1 MKKLVGFAVL
11 LLFIGLSCKPIFNN
25 QFTVSGEIQGAA
37 GKELK
42 LMEFTNTQ
50 VITIDSVVLAENGA
64 FELKA
69 NTAQPTVFVLNLDG
83 RLIPFLAENGNEVEV
98 RADIN
103 TYDKAYEIYG
113 SAGSEALK
121 SFFGAFNAFQENVN
135 QLNVFIEPYVNT
147 PQFDSVRVIAQTR
160 YEALEAKQRE
170 FVYDFFKKTDETVVP
185 IYAIL
190 FAGGF
195 ISPENDYA
203 WYEARLAQFE
213 TSHPRS
219 KYTAYLKKFMEP
231 YAAQANLQIGK
242 PAPDFS
248 LKTPEGKSLKLSD
261 LRGKYILIDFWASW
275 CAPCRKEN
283 PNVVRLHNRFKD
295 KGFDILGVSL
305 DRDSTAWVKAI
316 KDDQLNWPQV
326 SDLKYWDSQAAGL
339 YNITGIPATYLIDPK
354 GVIVGRNLRGQE
366 LEAKLE
372 SLLN

>member
-1 MKKLVGFAVL
+1 MKKLLGFAAL
-11 LLFIGLSCKPIFNN
+11 LLFATMACKSIFNN

-37 GKELK
+37 GKEIK

-50 VITIDSVVLAENGA
+50 VITIDSVVVAENGA

-83 RLIPFLAENGNEVEV
+83 RLIPFLAENGNKIEI

-103 TYDKAYEIYG
+103 TYDKAYEITG
-113 SAGSEALK
+113 SPGAESLK
-121 SFFGAFNAFQENVN
+121 SFFAAFNAFQENVN
-135 QLNVFIEPYVNT
+135 QLNLFIEPFVNT
-147 PQFDSVRVIAQTR
+147 PQFDSVRIIAQSR
-160 YEALEAKQRE
+160 YEDLEKKQRE
-170 FVYDFFKKTDETVVP
+170 FVYDFFKQTDETVVP

-213 TSHPRS
+213 KTHPRS
-219 KYTAYLKKFMEP
+219 KYTAYLKKFIEP

-242 PAPDFS
+242 TAPDFS
-248 LKTPEGKSLKLSD
+248 LKTPEGVSLKLSD

-283 PNVVRLHNRFKD
+283 PNIVRLHNRFKD

-305 DRDSTAWVKAI
+305 DRDSSAWVNAI
-316 KDDQLNWPQV
+316 KDDQLNWSQV
-326 SDLKYWDSQAAGL
+326 SDLKYWDSEAAGL
-339 YNITGIPATYLIDPK
+339 YNVTGIPATYLIDPK

-372 SLLN
+372 ALLN